1 MRGSTH
7 RWPVNEV
14 NVLSLLSLDRF
25 SSPFCCFSMTPAVAS
40 GNIACCSLL
49 AVPPLDRLKT
59 MASSFR
65 KRIGNLNNIAREHV
79 KDILPEWKETQKQ
92 NEGKAKKDE

>member
-1 MRGSTH
+1 MHMHTRGNAH

-14 NVLSLLSLDRF
+14 NVLSFLSFHYD
-25 SSPFCCFSMTPAVAS
+25 PAAVSS

-49 AVPPLDRLKT
+49 AVQPLDRLKT
-59 MASSFR
+59 MAPSFR
-65 KRIGNLNNIAREHV
+65 KGIGKLNKIARENV
-79 KDILPEWKETQKQ
+79 KDILPEWKETQKP